1 MTAKILHFADVH
13 LGQTNFGRIDSET
26 GLSSRVLEFLE
37 GLDLIADAA
46 EEIEPDVI
54 LFAGDAFRSRTPNPS
69 LLSHLTERFQRMA
82 NVAPVVSVIGNHDR
96 QRGGSGKRHS
106 TTILNEVTAKHPII
120 VEDRITTLFLNNDLY
135 VITLPWFFA
144 QDTTIEEVCD
154 QLDTALAE
162 TDVDHPVILLGHC
175 DVEGAIYHGTYGP
188 SFDRN
193 LVYPLDMLCDPE
205 AWDYVALGH
214 VHKYQVLC
222 KDPPVVYAGSIDYV
236 DWGERND
243 PKGFVTATVEPGSAS
258 WTFHNLRPRSLVEIN
273 VENDKHMHQMLKD
286 YPVDG
291 AIVRVNVHS
300 KRHADRGKIMRIIE
314 ESLQGEYQLDG
325 VNIHTDEE
333 QRQREFAGR
342 RLEEKEVR
350 ELVELYLTEKYPD
363 ALDWVDKCMKH
374 ADLIFEEEEE

>member
-1 MTAKILHFADVH
+1 MPAKILHFADVH
-13 LGQTNFGRIDSET
+13 LGQTNFGHIDSET

-37 GLDLIADAA
+37 GMDLIADAA
-46 EEIEPDVI
+46 EEIEPDII

-69 LLSHLTERFQRMA
+69 FLSHFTERFQRMA
-82 NVAPVVSVIGNHDR
+82 NVAPVVAVVGNHDR

-106 TTILNEVTAKHPII
+106 TTILNEVTAKNKII
-120 VEDRITTLFLNNDLY
+120 VEDRIATHFINNDLY
-135 VITLPWFFA
+135 VITLPWLFP
-144 QDTTIEEVCD
+144 QDISIEEICD
-154 QLDTALAE
+154 RLDAALTE

-193 LVYPLDMLCDPE
+193 LVYPLEMLCDPE

-214 VHKYQVLC
+214 VHKHQVLC

-236 DWGERND
+236 DWGERGD

-273 VENDKHMHQMLKD
+273 VENDNNIIQMLKD
-286 YPVDG
+286 YPVDD

-300 KRHADRGKIMRIIE
+300 KRHADRGKIMKIIE
-314 ESLQGEYQLDG
+314 ESLHGEYQLDE
-325 VNIHTDEE
+325 VNIRIDEG

-342 RLEEKEVR
+342 QLEGKDVR

-363 ALDWVDKCMKH
+363 ALDWVDLCMKH
-374 ADLIFEEEEE
+374 ADLIFEDEQ